1 MRPKSSLHRWPRQ
14 KIVVKIKF
22 CGLKRSEEVRWAEEL
37 KADFVGFNLYPKSPR
52 CISPAKLKKLA
63 GEVKTAKKVLV
74 FVNSKLE
81 DVARTAEKSGADIIQ
96 LHGDET
102 PRFCAQVRVITGRT
116 VIKAFRLAIDADLKP
131 LEKYLDSA
139 DYFLLDAR
147 AKGLYGGTSQS
158 FPWNLAVKAKEFGK
172 PIFLAGGLNCENAA
186 EACRKITPFAVDVAG
201 GVEEKIGV
209 KSKEKMA
216 LFVQKVRS
224 SGIL

>member
-1 MRPKSSLHRWPRQ
+1 M
-14 KIVVKIKF
+14 VKIKF

-37 KADFVGFNLYPKSPR
+37 KADFVGFNLYPKSTR
-52 CISPAKLKKLA
+52 YVSPTELKKLA

-81 DVARTAEKSGADIIQ
+81 EVTRAVEKSNADIIQ

-102 PRFCAQVRVITGRT
+102 PRFCSQVRAITNRPI
-116 VIKAFRLAIDADLKP
+116 IKAFQLAIDADLKL

-147 AKGLYGGTSQS
+147 TKDLYGGTGRT

-172 PIFLAGGLNCENAA
+172 PIFLAGGLNCENVA
-186 EACRKITPFAVDVAG
+186 EACRQVAPFAIDVAG
-201 GVEEKIGV
+201 GVEEKTGV
-209 KSKEKMA
+209 KNKIKMT